1 MKRIPTKTTYLE
13 MRVPPDT
20 ELPPLA
26 GVQPQIQRL
35 PQPTVD
41 FYRFLY
47 NSVGAPYQWVDR
59 NLWPDPQLQ
68 TLLDDQ
74 HIEIYLMQIDG
85 QPAGYAELDRRS
97 PGQVELTYFGLFPQF
112 VGRGLG
118 TYFLRWTLQQAWSGN
133 PQRVWVHTCDLDHP
147 AALPTYLK
155 AGFQIYD
162 EKIIQQVIPDEP
174 SS

>member
-1 MKRIPTKTTYLE
+1 MKRIPTKTVYLE
-13 MRVPPDT
+13 MRTPPANG
-20 ELPPLA
+20 PPLLTD
-26 GVQPQIQRL
+26 VQLQIQRL
-35 PQPTVD
+35 QKPAVD

-47 NSVGAPYQWVDR
+47 HSVGGPYQWVDR

-68 TLLDDQ
+68 ALLEDPQ
-74 HIEIYLMQIDG
+74 IEIYLMQIED
-85 QPAGYAELDRRS
+85 QPAGYAELDRRT
-97 PGQVELTYFGLFPQF
+97 PGQVELAYFGLFPQF

-118 TYFLRWTLQQAWSGN
+118 KFFLAWTVQQAWAGS

-162 EKIIQQVIPDEP
+162 ERIIQQLIPDEP
-174 SS
+174 SP